1 MVKVPETLTA
11 LLVVPY
17 VNVPEAGPEI
27 DSDKQGKLVVVLIAT
42 EYDVAEDA
50 VLKNT
55 LSELVGTDA
64 PPDPPEVAD
73 QLVVVVLSQ
82 VPVPPTQYLLAIT
95 QHPPTV
101 P

>member
-1 MVKVPETLTA
+1 MERF
-11 LLVVPY
+11 
-17 VNVPEAGPEI
+17 
-27 DSDKQGKLVVVLIAT
+27 KQGLFADPMETV
-42 EYDVAEDA
+42 YDEAEE
-50 VLKNT
+50 LLSKNT
-55 LSELVGTDA
+55 LSAAVGTDA
-64 PPDPPEVAD
+64 PLAPPDVAD